1 MKDLESFSPPF
12 CPNSECKHHEKPC
25 VARGEVF
32 WISRGYVKRKLSEA
46 VRNYQCKSCK
56 KRFCSNYFTINYCMK
71 KHGHINARVFQ
82 GVVEGQSNRAIA
94 RKLRVSEGLVRTRI
108 TRLSQIAIFRH
119 ASFLESLKISEPVAY
134 DGVECFA
141 RSQYEPNNINHLI
154 GVDSLFCYTFNFAP
168 MNRKGRMSD
177 RQKNHLNKIE
187 ALEGRFNPRAI
198 RIASEALFKDAVT
211 RLDPRME
218 KLVLQTDEHFQ
229 YRRAITRDLSS
240 EERNKIDHRTVSSK
254 ATRNYKNILFAVNH
268 TDLLLRQN
276 VAAFARETISFAK
289 KHSRML
295 QKYALHVVYKN
306 YMRPKFVK
314 KHKKDPKSNSESPAM
329 NLGVCSKILTFN
341 EFFSNPKY
349 FHKNQK
355 DRERLP
361 VDWKLLVNDEVSF
374 KRDFKF
380 CKKIRKAS

>member
-1 MKDLESFSPPF
+1 M
-12 CPNSECKHHEKPC
+12 
-25 VARGEVF
+25 
-32 WISRGYVKRKLSEA
+32 
-46 VRNYQCKSCK
+46 
-56 KRFCSNYFTINYCMK
+56 NYCLK

-94 RKLRVSEGLVRTRI
+94 RKLGVSEGLVRTRI

-119 ASFLESLKISEPVAY
+119 ASFLESLKIAEPVAY

-177 RQKNHLNKIE
+177 RQKNHLIKIE
-187 ALEGRFNPRAI
+187 TLEGRFNPKAI
-198 RIASEALFKDAVT
+198 RIASESLFKDAIT
-211 RLDPRME
+211 RLDPKME
-218 KLVLQTDEHFQ
+218 KLILQTDEHFQ
-229 YRRAITRDLSS
+229 YKRAIKRDLSR

-268 TDLLLRQN
+268 KDLLLRQN

-295 QKYALHVVYKN
+295 QKYTLHVVYKN

-314 KHKKDPKSNSESPAM
+314 KHKRNPNSNSESPAM
-329 NLGVCSKILTFN
+329 SLGVCSKILTFN

-355 DRERLP
+355 TINKLP

-380 CKKIRKAS
+380 CKKLRKAS